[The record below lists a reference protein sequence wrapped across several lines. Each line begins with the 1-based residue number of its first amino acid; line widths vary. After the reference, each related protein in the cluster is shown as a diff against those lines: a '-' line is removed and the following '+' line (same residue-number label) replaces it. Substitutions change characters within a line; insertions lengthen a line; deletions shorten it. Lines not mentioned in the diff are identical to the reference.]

1 MARLRRPLVAGAL
14 ALGLVT
20 RTAAR
25 RRALL
30 ARVRNDQ
37 RQPSALR
44 PPPGEYRMSVVIPA
58 YTEAERIGDTVGD
71 VRAALAEVDAAE
83 QFEVIVV
90 DDGSADD
97 TAEVARA
104 AKADQVLVLPEN
116 RGKGAAVRAGV
127 LAARGRTIAFTDA
140 DLSYPPHQL
149 VRLLTEIEAGFDVVV
164 GSRKH
169 IEATTLVRAGRL
181 RVLSGRVFNLLTLA
195 VLLGQYRDTQCGIKA
210 FRSDVARTLFSRAR
224 IDGFAFDVE
233 VFHLIERDRL
243 SLKEV
248 PVALANSET
257 STVRVG
263 IDAAR
268 MLRDLFRIRWWGY
281 RGLYDL
287 PGGARHLATK
297 GPEAPQLGSA
307 PG

>member
-1 MARLRRPLVAGAL
+1 MARLRRPLAAGAP
-14 ALGLVT
+14 ALGLLS

-30 ARVRNDQ
+30 AQVRTDQ
-37 RQPSALR
+37 SRPTAR
-44 PPPGEYRMSVVIPA
+44 PPDHGQYRMSVVIPA
-58 YTEAERIGDTVGD
+58 YVEAHRIGDTVAQ
-71 VRAALAEVDAAE
+71 VRAALADLDAPEA
-83 QFEVIVV
+83 FAVIVV
-90 DDGSADD
+90 DDGSTDD
-97 TAEVARA
+97 TAERAREA
-104 AKADQVLVLPEN
+104 GADQVLVLPVN

-149 VRLLTEIEAGFDVVV
+149 VRLLTEVEAGFDGVV

-169 IEATTLVRAGRL
+169 IEATTLVRGRRL

-281 RGLYDL
+281 RGLYDH
-287 PGGARHLATK
+287 GGQV
-297 GPEAPQLGSA
+297 APPLGSA

>member
-44 PPPGEYRMSVVIPA
+44 PPPGEYRMPVVIPA
-58 YTEAERIGDTVGD
+58 YTEAERIGDTVGE

-97 TAEVARA
+97 TAEAARA

-127 LAARGRTIAFTDA
+127 MAARGRTIAFTDA

-149 VRLLTEIEAGFDVVV
+149 VRLLAEIEAGFDVVV

-169 IEATTLVRAGRL
+169 IEATTLVRGRRL
-181 RVLSGRVFNLLTLA
+181 RVLSGRIFNLLTLA

-287 PGGARHLATK
+287 PGDAPPAATRS
-297 GPEAPQLGSA
+297 PEAPQLGSA
-307 PG
+307 PA

>member
-1 MARLRRPLVAGAL
+1 MGRLRLPLAAGAL
-14 ALGLVT
+14 ALGLLS

-30 ARVRNDQ
+30 AQVRTDQ
-37 RQPSALR
+37 GQPSAR
-44 PPPGEYRMSVVIPA
+44 QTAPGEYRMSVVIPA
-58 YTEAERIGDTVGD
+58 YTEAQRIGETVAR
-71 VRAALAEVDAAE
+71 VRDALAEVDAPEA
-83 QFEVIVV
+83 FEVIVV
-90 DDGSADD
+90 DDGSADE
-97 TAEVARA
+97 TAERARD

-116 RGKGAAVRAGV
+116 RGKGAAVRTGV

-149 VRLLTEIEAGFDVVV
+149 VRLLVEVEAGFDVVV

-169 IEATTLVRAGRL
+169 IEATTLVQGRRL
-181 RVLSGRVFNLLTLA
+181 RVLSGRIFNLLTLV

-210 FRSDVARTLFSRAR
+210 FRSDVACTLFSRAR

-233 VFHLIERDRL
+233 VFHLVERDRL

-248 PVALANSET
+248 PVALANSQS

-281 RGLYDL
+281 RGLYDR
-287 PGGARHLATK
+287 PVDADHQSPR
-297 GPEAPQLGSA
+297 
-307 PG
+307 

>member
-1 MARLRRPLVAGAL
+1 MAGLRRPLAAGAL
-14 ALGLVT
+14 ALGLLS

-30 ARVRNDQ
+30 AQVRTDQ
-37 RQPSALR
+37 GRPTVR
-44 PPPGEYRMSVVIPA
+44 PPDPGEYRMSVVIPA
-58 YTEAERIGDTVGD
+58 YVEAHRIGDTVAQ
-71 VRAALAEVDAAE
+71 VRAALADVDAPEA
-83 QFEVIVV
+83 FEVIVV
-90 DDGSADD
+90 DDGSTDD
-97 TAEVARA
+97 TAERAREA
-104 AKADQVLVLPEN
+104 GADQVLVLPVN

-149 VRLLTEIEAGFDVVV
+149 VRLLAEVEAGFDVVV

-169 IEATTLVRAGRL
+169 IEATTLVRGRRL
-181 RVLSGRVFNLLTLA
+181 RVLSGRIFNLLTLA

-233 VFHLIERDRL
+233 LFHLVERDRL

-263 IDAAR
+263 VDAAR

-281 RGLYDL
+281 RGLYDHGRQ
-287 PGGARHLATK
+287 PAS
-297 GPEAPQLGSA
+297 PLGSA
-307 PG
+307 PA